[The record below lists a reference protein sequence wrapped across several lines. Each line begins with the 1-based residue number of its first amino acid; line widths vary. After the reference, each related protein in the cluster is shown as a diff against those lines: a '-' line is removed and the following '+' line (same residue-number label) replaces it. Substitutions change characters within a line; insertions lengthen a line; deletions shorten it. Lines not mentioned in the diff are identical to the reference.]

1 MKNKMNKVI
10 KLIGDLGERFYY
22 PIMAVAVVVLF
33 AAVATS
39 VSGCCAA
46 SVGCCSVIRCAEI
59 AKILC

>member
-1 MKNKMNKVI
+1 MLTVRNAIRKGIKNIKERRMKNKMNKVI

-39 VSGCCAA
+39 VS
-46 SVGCCSVIRCAEI
+46 
-59 AKILC
+59 